1 MDEDEKLSGGL
12 CIVSII
18 LFIIGGIVA
27 LLGNPEYGWSVIGVG
42 GLFVGLCI
50 YVMVRSSVE

>member
-12 CIVSII
+12 CVISII
-18 LFIIGGIVA
+18 LFIIGGIV
-27 LLGNPEYGWSVIGVG
+27 LLTGNIDYGWSVIGVG